1 MENPIEFSKQSRRAI
16 IIFIA
21 LLLLIAFI
29 PRILSSFLPNEK
41 ITFTE
46 EELKIINFTPKKR
59 SYKSFNR
66 RKREYKVPPA
76 KFDPNAY
83 TIKDWMYLGLTQK
96 QAEAVIKFG
105 KYGFKTNQQL
115 AKVFVIPKEV
125 FELLKDSTFYPT
137 ESQPYSFKE
146 NRPIPQD
153 KKIARIELNSAS
165 EEELITIPGIG
176 PFFASN
182 ITKQRDKLGGFI
194 KYEQLTEVWKF
205 SPEKLEEIKPYVN
218 LDVSKIVKL
227 NINTVTVEELKRH
240 PYFSWNVANSI
251 VKMRK
256 QKGSFTS
263 ISELKE
269 SVLIT
274 EELFLKIKPYLTL

>member
-1 MENPIEFSKQSRRAI
+1 LENPIEFSKQSRRAI

-21 LLLLIAFI
+21 LLLLIAFV
-29 PRILSSFLPNEK
+29 PRILSSLLPNEK

-46 EELKIINFTPKKR
+46 EEQKIINFTPKKR

-146 NRPIPQD
+146 NRPIPQE

>member
-1 MENPIEFSKQSRRAI
+1 
-16 IIFIA
+16 
-21 LLLLIAFI
+21 
-29 PRILSSFLPNEK
+29 
-41 ITFTE
+41 
-46 EELKIINFTPKKR
+46 
-59 SYKSFNR
+59 
-66 RKREYKVPPA
+66 
-76 KFDPNAY
+76 
-83 TIKDWMYLGLTQK
+83 MYLGLTQK

-146 NRPIPQD
+146 NRPIPQE

-205 SPEKLEEIKPYVN
+205 SPEKLDEIKPYIN
-218 LDVSKIVKL
+218 LDVSKIDKL

>member
-1 MENPIEFSKQSRRAI
+1 LENPIEFSKQSRRAI

-46 EELKIINFTPKKR
+46 EELKIINFTPKKH
-59 SYKSFNR
+59 SYKTFNHL
-66 RKREYKVPPA
+66 KREYKVPPA
-76 KFDPNAY
+76 KFDPNTY
-83 TIKDWMYLGLTQK
+83 SVKDWMYLGLTQK

-105 KYGFKTNQQL
+105 KYGFKSNQQL

-137 ESQPYSFKE
+137 ESRPYSFKE
-146 NRPIPQD
+146 NREIPQE
-153 KKIARIELNSAS
+153 KKIVRIELNSAS
-165 EEELITIPGIG
+165 EEELLAIPGIG
-176 PFFASN
+176 PFFAGN
-182 ITKQRDKLGGFI
+182 IIKQRDKLGGFI

-205 SPEKLEEIKPYVN
+205 SPEKLDEIKPYIN
-218 LDVSKIVKL
+218 LDVSKIDKL

-263 ISELKE
+263 ISELNE

>member
-59 SYKSFNR
+59 SYKSFIR

-146 NRPIPQD
+146 NRPIPQE

>member
-59 SYKSFNR
+59 SYKSFIR
-66 RKREYKVPPA
+66 RKREYKVPPS

-146 NRPIPQD
+146 NRPIPQE